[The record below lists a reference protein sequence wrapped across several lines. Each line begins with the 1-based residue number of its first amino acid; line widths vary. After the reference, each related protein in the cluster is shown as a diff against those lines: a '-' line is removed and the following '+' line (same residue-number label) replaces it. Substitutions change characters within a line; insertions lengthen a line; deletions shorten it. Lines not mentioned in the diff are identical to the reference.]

1 MNPKK
6 AQVDN
11 EVFYAWA
18 ATEPSVVYN
27 LNKHPKFNSEIWTI
41 NHFKKH
47 FSYEKSTLIDCR
59 NNEMT
64 SKRPL
69 GEFWAGFEDYEQRFE
84 DDELPSIYKLKGKP
98 GRIVLTSAGRSGPD
112 SSDTLFRLAN
122 N

>member
-1 MNPKK
+1 MNPKR

-84 DDELPSIYKLKGKP
+84 DDELPSIYKLKGNP
-98 GRIVLTSAGRSGPD
+98 GRFVRTSAGPRTELSN
-112 SSDTLFRLAN
+112 LIFRLAN